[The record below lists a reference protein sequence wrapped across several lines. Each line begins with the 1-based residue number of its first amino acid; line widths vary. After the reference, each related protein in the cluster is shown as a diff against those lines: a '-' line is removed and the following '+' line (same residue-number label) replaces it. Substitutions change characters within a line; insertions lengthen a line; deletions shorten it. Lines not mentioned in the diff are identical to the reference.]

1 MVFTD
6 FVESQLSLTSV
17 VAVVLSNWVVS
28 FSISGS
34 GERDSPLASS
44 IVANGETSV
53 VAATVD
59 FPLRK
64 WEVVSF
70 LVTAVLNLCAVA
82 DSATGA
88 IVSPDAIVPFV
99 SVCVFSEALSSVE
112 KFGST

>member
-6 FVESQLSLTSV
+6 FVESQLSLASV

-34 GERDSPLASS
+34 GETDSSVASS

-99 SVCVFSEALSSVE
+99 SVCVFLEALSSVE